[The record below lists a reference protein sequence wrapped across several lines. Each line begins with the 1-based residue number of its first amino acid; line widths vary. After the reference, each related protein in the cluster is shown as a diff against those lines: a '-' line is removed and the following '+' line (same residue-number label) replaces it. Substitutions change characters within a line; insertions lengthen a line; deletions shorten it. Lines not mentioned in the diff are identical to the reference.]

1 MKQLIMAGL
10 FLLLPVWST
19 ADEWTP
25 WAKLS
30 DGKLNGLQFS
40 PRSECTS
47 SRKECALLWRIM
59 SNYEEPLMTEV
70 TITWDS
76 GKSLKNVI
84 QRVKLQPGENISAA
98 FSVSGMALEEVSV
111 RVLAEP
117 GLLQHQV
124 QQEQI
129 RPLQDELRQAEQT
142 RTQKKEEELRSEQA
156 RKQKR
161 DEVRRNEQPRKQKK
175 EKELRSEQ
183 ARKQKQVEELRSEQA
198 RKQKH
203 DQELR
208 SELARNQKQVEELR
222 SELARKQKQD
232 EELRS
237 ELARKQKQ
245 DEEQRR
251 SEQARERER
260 EAQLR
265 ALLERKQEQPARRPM
280 EETGKKQQESPL
292 DLARQE
298 FREITPS
305 ASRDE
310 RGESDERKNYTFA
323 KPATDCITTF
333 INTKLH
339 NWLAYRNNCSTK
351 LHVFYSNPGFGSLE
365 IDAGQ
370 VETSGWEC
378 GDGCL
383 PSFGACP
390 EGYTV
395 LNTALEIYT
404 PLMQREREPF
414 MCGKLK

>member
-40 PRSECTS
+40 HRSECTS

-124 QQEQI
+124 RQEQI
-129 RPLQDELRQAEQT
+129 RPQQDELRQAEQT

-183 ARKQKQVEELRSEQA
+183 ARKQKQ
-198 RKQKH
+198 

-232 EELRS
+232 EE
-237 ELARKQKQ
+237 
-245 DEEQRR
+245 QRR
-251 SEQARERER
+251 SEQARERE
-260 EAQLR
+260 AQLR
-265 ALLERKQEQPARRPM
+265 ALQERKQEQPARQPM

>member
-40 PRSECTS
+40 HRSECTS

-129 RPLQDELRQAEQT
+129 RPQQDELRQAEQT

-156 RKQKR
+156 RKQK
-161 DEVRRNEQPRKQKK
+161 Q
-175 EKELRSEQ
+175 
-183 ARKQKQVEELRSEQA
+183 
-198 RKQKH
+198 
-203 DQELR
+203 DQ
-208 SELARNQKQVEELR
+208 ELR
-222 SELARKQKQD
+222 SELARKQKQV

-251 SEQARERER
+251 SEQARERE
-260 EAQLR
+260 AQLR
-265 ALLERKQEQPARRPM
+265 ALQERKQEQPARRPM